1 MKVVCGAVLQFR
13 TTRYGFMVKN
23 EKGYSKFIKRITLLI
38 TALITALITLLILFH
53 KKYSNSFFVLKNFCH
68 FTYSPT
74 GIRGPFSK

>member
-38 TALITALITLLILFH
+38 TALITLLILFH
-53 KKYSNSFFVLKNFCH
+53 KKYSNSFFVLKNFVI
-68 FTYSPT
+68 SP
-74 GIRGPFSK
+74 IHLQE